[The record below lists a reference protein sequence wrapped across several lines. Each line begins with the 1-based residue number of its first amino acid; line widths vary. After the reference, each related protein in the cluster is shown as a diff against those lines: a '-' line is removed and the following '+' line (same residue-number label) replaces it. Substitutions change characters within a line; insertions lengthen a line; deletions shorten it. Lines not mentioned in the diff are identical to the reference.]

1 MVPEKWLTRGLKADA
16 KLLPFFAAASVGHCQ
31 ARLSAIIFCT
41 KRGRF
46 TLPVEMP
53 VELRF
58 PMGGT
63 VPLTMD
69 AVQDFLNLAR
79 RASSNAIGRQDI
91 IERFKEY
98 FAAASGDQ
106 YARSSSLSWAESDLE
121 YHAQLAASDAPGFI
135 AAFCDACEVLESM
148 SVAVP
153 GHQYVNNILEKHS
166 VPFRI
171 IDNELTATEEHLSP
185 PDPGVDTAEST
196 VSRALADAKA
206 LVGHSNAA
214 SAIDR
219 AHTAL
224 HAYLIELCASA
235 SITIEDGIT
244 LSKAF
249 KLLRKSHPALAPEG
263 PRAADITKILQSF
276 ASAIDAFSTIRNKA
290 SLAHANDLLEEPEA
304 TAALNSI
311 YTVFR
316 YLQDCIKRSGNA

>member
-1 MVPEKWLTRGLKADA
+1 M
-16 KLLPFFAAASVGHCQ
+16 
-31 ARLSAIIFCT
+31 
-41 KRGRF
+41 
-46 TLPVEMP
+46 PVEMP

-63 VPLTMD
+63 TPITMY
-69 AVQDFLNLAR
+69 AVQDFLSLAR
-79 RASSNAIGRQDI
+79 RASSNAVDRQEI
-91 IERFKEY
+91 IECFKEY
-98 FAAASGDQ
+98 FATASGDQ

-121 YHAQLAASDAPGFI
+121 YHAQRTASDAPGLI
-135 AAFCDACEVLESM
+135 AAFCDACETLEAM
-148 SVAVP
+148 GVAVP
-153 GHQYVNNILEKHS
+153 SHQYVNNTLEKHS

-171 IDNELTATEEHLSP
+171 IDNKLTATEEHLTP
-185 PDPGVDTAEST
+185 PDLGVGTAESV

-224 HAYLIELCASA
+224 HAYLIDLCEGN
-235 SITIEDGIT
+235 SIPIEDDIT

-249 KLLRKSHPALAPEG
+249 KLLRRSHPALTLEG
-263 PRAADITKILQSF
+263 PRATDITKILQSF

-290 SLAHANDLLEEPEA
+290 SLAHANDLLEDPEA
-304 TAALNSI
+304 TAVLNSI

-316 YLQDCIKRSGNA
+316 FLQDCIKRFENA

>member
-1 MVPEKWLTRGLKADA
+1 
-16 KLLPFFAAASVGHCQ
+16 
-31 ARLSAIIFCT
+31 
-41 KRGRF
+41 
-46 TLPVEMP
+46 
-53 VELRF
+53 
-58 PMGGT
+58 MGGT

-69 AVQDFLNLAR
+69 AVQDFINLAR
-79 RASSNAIGRQDI
+79 RTSSSAVGRQDI

-106 YARSSSLSWAESDLE
+106 YARSSSLSWSESDLE
-121 YHAQLAASDAPGFI
+121 YHAELAASDAPGFI
-135 AAFCDACEVLESM
+135 AAFCDACEMLESVG
-148 SVAVP
+148 VAVP
-153 GHQYVNNILEKHS
+153 GHQYVNNILEKHG
-166 VPFRI
+166 VPFRVKNNQLAEAE
-171 IDNELTATEEHLSP
+171 DHLSP
-185 PDPGVDTAEST
+185 PVPSDDSAEST

-224 HAYLIELCASA
+224 HAYLIKLCEDA
-235 SITIEDGIT
+235 SIHTDSDIS

-249 KLLRKSHPALAPEG
+249 KLLRREHPALAPDG
-263 PRAADITKILQSF
+263 PRAEDITKILQSF